1 MRVTVRPRSDD
12 SQIPRVP
19 TGSPFSREGRARL
32 VTALQ
37 VWAAGRGSAG
47 LAELRAVLL
56 QEHVGRQ
63 REGLI

>member
-56 QEHVGRQ
+56 
-63 REGLI
+63 